1 MNQTIELSGFYQQ
14 IQQNGK
20 LLTPDQAQRWSY
32 AVLATL
38 GINLDRK
45 TKKRLAKGL
54 PADLAATLS
63 RVFWL
68 AHFKNSGQTVD
79 EFLNQVAR
87 RSGNTNVNFA
97 RFPTTAVF
105 RALKEM
111 IDSELVDLVSIALSP
126 DVSKFWQQA

>member
-20 LLTPDQAQRWSY
+20 LLTQAQAERWNY
-32 AVLATL
+32 AVLSTL

-54 PADLAATLS
+54 PAELGATLN

-68 AHFKNSGQTVD
+68 AHFNNSGQSVE

-97 RFPTTAVF
+97 RYPTAAVF
-105 RALKEM
+105 HAVKEL
-111 IDSELVDLVSIALSP
+111 IDSELITLVGNALSP
-126 DVSKFWQQA
+126 DVSKFWLQA